1 MILYRPTDG
10 DVQNMP
16 ITIRPRTCFLMTKLG
31 NPISGELSEMRKS
44 VTKILREF
52 TYECIDANS
61 MTTGKDFLLK
71 IWNLAMGVPVG
82 IAIIDE
88 TIKPQ
93 TMANIFY
100 EMGWMQAHGKET
112 IVIKSKG
119 VKVPSDFVRTE
130 YIEFNESFDERFRA
144 YFENLEEQAKY
155 FALAA
160 KQLDNN
166 PLLSID
172 YYRRAFLITGS
183 DEYKEKTLKIL
194 ENQDF
199 SKRAKSS
206 VELLHSGFA
215 TGHQIVK
222 KSDELTL

>member
-10 DVQNMP
+10 DVENKP
-16 ITIRPRTCFLMTKLG
+16 IIIRPRTCFLMTKLG
-31 NPISGELSEMRKS
+31 NPISDELLEMRES
-44 VTKILREF
+44 VTSILNEF
-52 TYECIDANS
+52 KYGCIDANS

-100 EMGWMQAHGKET
+100 EMGWMQAHGKDT

-119 VKVPSDFVRTE
+119 VTVPSDFVRTE
-130 YIEFNESFDERFRA
+130 YIEFNESFGERFRA
-144 YFENLEEQAKY
+144 YFENLDEQAEY
-155 FALAA
+155 FAFIGE
-160 KQLDNN
+160 QLDNN

-172 YYRRAFLITGS
+172 YYRRAFLITGA
-183 DEYKEKTLKIL
+183 DIYKEKTLKIL
-194 ENQDF
+194 ENEDF
-199 SKRAKSS
+199 SKRAKIS
-206 VELLHSGFA
+206 VESLHSGFA
-215 TGHQIVK
+215 TGIQMVK
-222 KSDELTL
+222 KPDMLPL